1 MKWLG
6 GKIVETIAA
15 ELRVGPATIC
25 PQLSGRFVLS
35 KHKYSRSK
43 RNVIPDSSY
52 SNPNI

>member
-6 GKIVETIAA
+6 GKIVETIAV
-15 ELRVGPATIC
+15 ELCVAPATIC
-25 PQLSGRFVLS
+25 PRLSGRFILS